1 LSYCL
6 SQNEIDNVLIGVDSL
21 DHLQN
26 NIENSKTIINYESF
40 KKINEIE
47 IYDKDLINPSLWE
60 KNQKLF

>member
-1 LSYCL
+1 M
-6 SQNEIDNVLIGVDSL
+6 SQNEIDNVIIGVDSL
-21 DHLQN
+21 DHLKN

-47 IYDKDLINPSLWE
+47 IYDKELINPSLWE